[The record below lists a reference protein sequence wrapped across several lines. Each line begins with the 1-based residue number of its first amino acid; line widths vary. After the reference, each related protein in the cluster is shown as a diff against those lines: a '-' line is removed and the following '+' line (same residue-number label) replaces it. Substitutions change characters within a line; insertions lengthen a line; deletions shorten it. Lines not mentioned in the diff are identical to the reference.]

1 MSTTENN
8 YQETDLGNVSLN
20 PRGEYDPG
28 ASYEYLDTVSYQGGS
43 YTCLAELGTTITG
56 IAPDPGRN
64 TDAWQMLTLPG
75 DLKPEYIAMHDDMV
89 NHARQAES
97 SRLAAELA
105 QQAAEDAQADIQQ
118 LHTDTRQAAT
128 EAGQSR
134 DSAAGYAQSAD
145 ASRKA
150 AAESEQNINAQV
162 TDFDTKVSE
171 SVTQAQEEIVT
182 TRQQAI
188 RAVASQQV
196 TSIQAVKD
204 QTASYITEKE
214 TSAKTEI
221 GNCTS
226 EKIAEINKKA
236 SEANTTL
243 ANTIADG
250 TSLKTQLE
258 TTISTADT
266 SKKNLDASN
275 TAAGKTQIA
284 LDTSNTTATKTK
296 ADLDASNTTASEAK
310 TGLDATNK
318 TAADLVASLGDKIT
332 EGTQV
337 KTDIQTTGETAMS
350 NLQAEA
356 KKQQEYI
363 KTSIDDTLSISG
375 KAADAAVTGKKI
387 DSLKEDLS
395 NKITKFYASNQGE
408 IHITDSDNG
417 KIQDMMLYGKSEQ
430 NQYKGI
436 NLLPADISY
445 LETIEVLIPKGTH
458 IFWATDG
465 TPALGGNFRFR
476 NEDSTQETWFGVDAG
491 KTAMTSTINIDAKY
505 IDFLISKDQSVKI
518 CLGIGDDPVYEPY
531 TGGQPSP
538 SPDYPQ
544 EIKSVV
550 NPTVK
555 ISSENETESQTVTL
569 PYTLNAIPVSS
580 DGNVTINGQQY
591 IADYADVKRGKL
603 VKMVDSS
610 KLDNTQSIMGKTEWL
625 LVEPQEIDLTQ
636 EEMQTLKTLAT
647 YYPTTNIFINSE
659 QLDGYTVFNYPISME
674 NDWNHVKQQ
683 IGDMREDFVNLK
695 EYVKGANLPET
706 WEQVVL
712 AIKSKLYKEMYAVG
726 DKFSNIWKDTNN
738 SNKEYDNPLRINH
751 FEDGLELEDG
761 TTVNGMWLQ
770 TVYAHLK
777 GVQFSHQQAFYVS
790 GDGMVAGTYCVG
802 FDYTWGDK
810 GYVTKGDYWNFT
822 LTKDVPAGG
831 RLAGFYGA
839 PDQPQTNWRVYVY
852 SADGKTVLE
861 TVSAINKGQEGTLL
875 GVMTAYGD
883 ENLNGIQ
890 QMAYGDNRYATSAIR
905 QYLNSDKPKGEWW
918 TAQTKW
924 DIAPDQLSQIDG
936 YLCGM
941 DPELLAVLKPVKV
954 VTYCNTVTATGQKQV
969 KDITYDKVTLISLEQ
984 MYIEPQAAGEGEAHE
999 YYKELNGTAKKF
1011 QWWQTYE
1018 ILKTFAVENPTS
1030 PQYVRLR
1037 SAARSYAC
1045 STWYVSSSGGVS
1057 NYAAS
1062 SAHRPAPLMFIGA
1075 APSDTISAP
1084 TDAESTQEDKS
1095 QEAVA

>member
-1 MSTTENN
+1 MSNTVNN
-8 YQETDLGNVSLN
+8 YTETDLGNISLN
-20 PRGEYDPG
+20 PRGEYDN
-28 ASYEYLDTVSYQGGS
+28 SVDYEYLDAVSYQGGS
-43 YTCLAELGTTITG
+43 YFCLAELETTITG
-56 IAPDPGRN
+56 IAPDAGRN
-64 TDAWQMLTLPG
+64 SEHWQMIAAPG
-75 DLKPEYIAMHDDMV
+75 DMTPEYTAAHNDVIKKAV
-89 NHARQAES
+89 QVET
-97 SRLAAELA
+97 SRAAVELA
-105 QQAAEDAQADIQQ
+105 QQEIEAVQTDVQQ
-118 LHTDTRQAAT
+118 LHSDTVQMAQQA
-128 EAGQSR
+128 ENSKN
-134 DSAAGYAQSAD
+134 SAANSAQSAEQ
-145 ASRKA
+145 SRKTVS
-150 AAESEQNINAQV
+150 ESEQNINGQI
-162 TDFDTKVSE
+162 TGFDSRVSE
-171 SVTQAQEEIVT
+171 AVEQSKEEINT
-182 TRQQAI
+182 TKQQAI
-188 RAVASQQV
+188 NTITNQQTTSVNTVKTEGEKIITRVGNDAKTVADDRATVEEATQTVLNNAQEVARNAQTVASN
-196 TSIQAVKD
+196 TENAA
-204 QTASYITEKE
+204 ASAE
-214 TSAKTEI
+214 SAKTSA
-221 GNCTS
+221 GNAAQS
-226 EKIAEINKKA
+226 AKSVEDASKQIEQNKK
-236 SEANTTL
+236 
-243 ANTIADG
+243 D
-250 TSLKTQLE
+250 
-258 TTISTADT
+258 
-266 SKKNLDASN
+266 
-275 TAAGKTQIA
+275 
-284 LDTSNTTATKTK
+284 
-296 ADLDASNTTASEAK
+296 
-310 TGLDATNK
+310 
-318 TAADLVASLGDKIT
+318 V
-332 EGTQV
+332 
-337 KTDIQTTGETAMS
+337 
-350 NLQAEA
+350 
-356 KKQQEYI
+356 
-363 KTSIDDTLSISG
+363 
-375 KAADAAVTGKKI
+375 

-408 IHITDSDNG
+408 THITDSDNG

-436 NLLPADISY
+436 NLLPTDIGY
-445 LETIEVLIPKGTH
+445 TETIEVSIPKGTR

-465 TPALGGNFRFR
+465 TPALGGNFKFR

-505 IDFLISKDQSVKI
+505 IDFLISKNQSVKI

-1030 PQYVRLR
+1030 PQLVRLR
-1037 SAARSYAC
+1037 SALRGNAC
-1045 STWYVSSSGGVS
+1045 NTWSVYSSGYVGLS
-1057 NYAAS
+1057 NAS
-1062 SAHRPAPLMFIGA
+1062 GATRPASLMFIGA
-1075 APSDTISAP
+1075 APSDAISAP
-1084 TDAESTQEDKS
+1084 TDAENTQEENT

>member
-75 DLKPEYIAMHDDMV
+75 DLKPEYIAMHDDTV

-171 SVTQAQEEIVT
+171 SVTQAQEEIAT

-275 TAAGKTQIA
+275 TAAGKTKTA

-375 KAADAAVTGKKI
+375 KAADAAVAGKKI

-436 NLLPADISY
+436 NLLPTDISY
-445 LETIEVLIPKGTH
+445 REIIEVSIPKGTH
-458 IFWATDG
+458 LFWATDG
-465 TPALGGNFRFR
+465 TPALGGNFKFY
-476 NEDSTQETWFGVDAG
+476 NEDKTQELWFGIDTG
-491 KTAMTSTINIDAKY
+491 KTAMTITINIDAKY
-505 IDFLISKDQSVKI
+505 MEFLVSKDQSVKM

-555 ISSENETESQTVTL
+555 VSSEDETESQTVTL

-580 DGNVTINGQQY
+580 GGNVTINGQQY
-591 IADYADVKRGKL
+591 IADYADVERGKL

-610 KLDNTQSIMGKTEWL
+610 KLDNTQSIVNKTEWL
-625 LVEPQEIDLTQ
+625 LAEPQEIDLTQ
-636 EEMQTLKTLAT
+636 EEAQTLKALAT
-647 YYPTTNIFINSE
+647 YYPTTNISINSE

-683 IGDMREDFVNLK
+683 ISDMREDFVNLK

-822 LTKDVPAGG
+822 LTKDIPAGG

-1030 PQYVRLR
+1030 PQGVRLR
-1037 SAARSYAC
+1037 SAYRNYAYY
-1045 STWYVSSSGGVS
+1045 TWLVYSSGSVGS
-1057 NYAAS
+1057 SYAS
-1062 SAHRPAPLMFIGA
+1062 SAYRPAPLMFIGA

>member
-1 MSTTENN
+1 MSNTVNN
-8 YQETDLGNVSLN
+8 YTETDLGNISLN
-20 PRGEYDPG
+20 PRGEYDDS
-28 ASYEYLDTVSYQGGS
+28 AAYEYLDTVSYRGGS
-43 YTCLAELGTTITG
+43 YFCLAELETTITG
-56 IAPDPGRN
+56 IAPDAGRN
-64 TDAWQMLTLPG
+64 SEYWQMIAAPG
-75 DLKPEYIAMHDDMV
+75 DMTPEYTAAHNDVIKKAV
-89 NHARQAES
+89 QVET
-97 SRLAAELA
+97 SRAAVELA
-105 QQAAEDAQADIQQ
+105 QQEIEAVQTDVQQ
-118 LHTDTRQAAT
+118 LHSDTVQAAQ
-128 EAGQSR
+128 EAENSKN
-134 DSAAGYAQSAD
+134 SAANSAQSAEQ
-145 ASRKA
+145 SRKTVS
-150 AAESEQNINAQV
+150 ESEQNINGQIAG
-162 TDFDTKVSE
+162 FDSRVSE
-171 SVTQAQEEIVT
+171 AVEQSKEEINT
-182 TRQQAI
+182 TKQQAI
-188 RAVASQQV
+188 NTITKQQTTSVNTVKTEGEKIITRVGNDAKTVADDRATVEEATQTVLNNAQEVARNAQTVASN
-196 TSIQAVKD
+196 TENAA
-204 QTASYITEKE
+204 ASAE
-214 TSAKTEI
+214 SAKTSADNAAQSAKSVEDASKQI
-221 GNCTS
+221 
-226 EKIAEINKKA
+226 EQNKK
-236 SEANTTL
+236 
-243 ANTIADG
+243 D
-250 TSLKTQLE
+250 
-258 TTISTADT
+258 
-266 SKKNLDASN
+266 
-275 TAAGKTQIA
+275 
-284 LDTSNTTATKTK
+284 
-296 ADLDASNTTASEAK
+296 
-310 TGLDATNK
+310 
-318 TAADLVASLGDKIT
+318 V
-332 EGTQV
+332 
-337 KTDIQTTGETAMS
+337 
-350 NLQAEA
+350 
-356 KKQQEYI
+356 
-363 KTSIDDTLSISG
+363 
-375 KAADAAVTGKKI
+375 

-1030 PQYVRLR
+1030 PQHVRLR
-1037 SAARSYAC
+1037 SANRSSAC
-1045 STWYVSSSGGVS
+1045 STWLVSSSGSVNGCS
-1057 NYAAS
+1057 ASYAS
-1062 SAHRPAPLMFIGA
+1062 RPASLMFIGA
-1075 APSDTISAP
+1075 APSDAISAP
-1084 TDAESTQEDKS
+1084 TDAENTQEENT

>member
-1 MSTTENN
+1 MSNTVNN
-8 YQETDLGNVSLN
+8 YTETDLGNISLN
-20 PRGEYDPG
+20 PRGEYDN
-28 ASYEYLDTVSYQGGS
+28 SVDYEYLDAVSYQGGS
-43 YTCLAELGTTITG
+43 YFCLAELETTITG
-56 IAPDPGRN
+56 IAPDAGRN
-64 TDAWQMLTLPG
+64 SEHWQMIAAPG
-75 DLKPEYIAMHDDMV
+75 DMTPEYTAAHNDVIKKAV
-89 NHARQAES
+89 QVET
-97 SRLAAELA
+97 SRAAVELA
-105 QQAAEDAQADIQQ
+105 QQEIEAVQTDVQQ
-118 LHTDTRQAAT
+118 LHSDTVQMAQQA
-128 EAGQSR
+128 ENSKN
-134 DSAAGYAQSAD
+134 SAANSAQSAEQ
-145 ASRKA
+145 SRKTVS
-150 AAESEQNINAQV
+150 ESEQNINGQI
-162 TDFDTKVSE
+162 TGFDSRVSE
-171 SVTQAQEEIVT
+171 AVEQSKEEINT
-182 TRQQAI
+182 TKQQAI
-188 RAVASQQV
+188 NTITNQQTTSVNTVKTEGEKIITRVGNDAKTVADDRATVEEATQTVLNNAQEVARNAQTVASN
-196 TSIQAVKD
+196 TENAA
-204 QTASYITEKE
+204 ASAE
-214 TSAKTEI
+214 SAKTSA
-221 GNCTS
+221 GNAAQS
-226 EKIAEINKKA
+226 AKSVEDASKQIEQNKK
-236 SEANTTL
+236 
-243 ANTIADG
+243 D
-250 TSLKTQLE
+250 
-258 TTISTADT
+258 
-266 SKKNLDASN
+266 
-275 TAAGKTQIA
+275 
-284 LDTSNTTATKTK
+284 
-296 ADLDASNTTASEAK
+296 
-310 TGLDATNK
+310 
-318 TAADLVASLGDKIT
+318 V
-332 EGTQV
+332 
-337 KTDIQTTGETAMS
+337 
-350 NLQAEA
+350 
-356 KKQQEYI
+356 
-363 KTSIDDTLSISG
+363 
-375 KAADAAVTGKKI
+375 

-408 IHITDSDNG
+408 THITDSDNG

-436 NLLPADISY
+436 NLLPTDIGY
-445 LETIEVLIPKGTH
+445 TETIEVSIPKGTR

-465 TPALGGNFRFR
+465 TPALGGNFKFR

-505 IDFLISKDQSVKI
+505 IDFLISKNQSVKI

-1030 PQYVRLR
+1030 PQHVRLR
-1037 SAARSYAC
+1037 SAYRSHASSTWLVYSSGNVSYGNASYA
-1045 STWYVSSSGGVS
+1045 Y
-1057 NYAAS
+1057 
-1062 SAHRPAPLMFIGA
+1062 RPAPLMFIGA

>member
-350 NLQAEA
+350 SLQAEA
-356 KKQQEYI
+356 AKQQEFI

-375 KAADAAVTGKKI
+375 KAADAAAVGKKTTEL
-387 DSLKEDLS
+387 STDL
-395 NKITKFYASNQGE
+395 
-408 IHITDSDNG
+408 
-417 KIQDMMLYGKSEQ
+417 
-430 NQYKGI
+430 
-436 NLLPADISY
+436 NL
-445 LETIEVLIPKGTH
+445 
-458 IFWATDG
+458 
-465 TPALGGNFRFR
+465 
-476 NEDSTQETWFGVDAG
+476 
-491 KTAMTSTINIDAKY
+491 
-505 IDFLISKDQSVKI
+505 
-518 CLGIGDDPVYEPY
+518 
-531 TGGQPSP
+531 
-538 SPDYPQ
+538 
-544 EIKSVV
+544 
-550 NPTVK
+550 
-555 ISSENETESQTVTL
+555 
-569 PYTLNAIPVSS
+569 
-580 DGNVTINGQQY
+580 
-591 IADYADVKRGKL
+591 
-603 VKMVDSS
+603 
-610 KLDNTQSIMGKTEWL
+610 
-625 LVEPQEIDLTQ
+625 
-636 EEMQTLKTLAT
+636 
-647 YYPTTNIFINSE
+647 
-659 QLDGYTVFNYPISME
+659 
-674 NDWNHVKQQ
+674 
-683 IGDMREDFVNLK
+683 LK
-695 EYVKGANLPET
+695 EYVKGMNLPET
-706 WEQVVL
+706 WEQVIL
-712 AIKSKLYKEMYAVG
+712 AIKSKLHREMYAVG

-761 TTVNGMWLQ
+761 TTVNGMWLH

-790 GDGMVAGTYCVG
+790 DEGMTAGTYCIG

-810 GYVTKGDYWNFT
+810 GYVTKGDCWNFT

-831 RLAGFYGA
+831 KLAGFYGA

-941 DPELLAVLKPVKV
+941 DPELLAVLQPVKV

-1030 PQYVRLR
+1030 PQLVRLR
-1037 SAARSYAC
+1037 SAGRSYAC
-1045 STWYVSSSGGVS
+1045 YTWYVSSSGTVYS
-1057 NYAAS
+1057 TSAS
-1062 SAHRPAPLMFIGA
+1062 PAYRPAPLMFIGA
-1075 APSDTISAP
+1075 APSDAISAP
-1084 TDAESTQEDKS
+1084 TDAENTQEENT

>member
-1 MSTTENN
+1 MSNTVNN
-8 YQETDLGNVSLN
+8 YTETDLGNISLN
-20 PRGEYDPG
+20 PRGEYDDS
-28 ASYEYLDTVSYQGGS
+28 AAYEYLDTVSYRGGS
-43 YTCLAELGTTITG
+43 YFCLAELETTITG
-56 IAPDPGRN
+56 IAPDAGRN
-64 TDAWQMLTLPG
+64 SEYWQMIAAPG
-75 DLKPEYIAMHDDMV
+75 DMTPEYTAAHNDVIKKAV
-89 NHARQAES
+89 QVET
-97 SRLAAELA
+97 SRAAVELA
-105 QQAAEDAQADIQQ
+105 QQEIEAVQTDVQQ
-118 LHTDTRQAAT
+118 LHSDTVQAAQ
-128 EAGQSR
+128 EAENSKN
-134 DSAAGYAQSAD
+134 SAANSAQSAEQ
-145 ASRKA
+145 SRKTVS
-150 AAESEQNINAQV
+150 ESEQNINGQIAG
-162 TDFDTKVSE
+162 FDSRVSE
-171 SVTQAQEEIVT
+171 AVEQSKEEINT
-182 TRQQAI
+182 TKQQAI
-188 RAVASQQV
+188 NTITKQQTTSVNTVKTEGEKIITRVGNDAKTVADDRATVEEATQTVLNNAQEVARNAQTVASN
-196 TSIQAVKD
+196 TENAA
-204 QTASYITEKE
+204 ASAE
-214 TSAKTEI
+214 SAKTSADNAAQSAKSVEDASKQI
-221 GNCTS
+221 
-226 EKIAEINKKA
+226 EQNKK
-236 SEANTTL
+236 
-243 ANTIADG
+243 D
-250 TSLKTQLE
+250 
-258 TTISTADT
+258 
-266 SKKNLDASN
+266 
-275 TAAGKTQIA
+275 
-284 LDTSNTTATKTK
+284 
-296 ADLDASNTTASEAK
+296 
-310 TGLDATNK
+310 
-318 TAADLVASLGDKIT
+318 V
-332 EGTQV
+332 
-337 KTDIQTTGETAMS
+337 
-350 NLQAEA
+350 
-356 KKQQEYI
+356 
-363 KTSIDDTLSISG
+363 
-375 KAADAAVTGKKI
+375 

-1030 PQYVRLR
+1030 PQIVRLR
-1037 SAARSYAC
+1037 SANRGNASN
-1045 STWYVSSSGGVS
+1045 TWYVGSSGYVS
-1057 NYAAS
+1057 NNNAS
-1062 SAHRPAPLMFIGA
+1062 NAFRPASLMFIGA
-1075 APSDTISAP
+1075 APSDAISAP
-1084 TDAESTQEDKS
+1084 TDAENTQEENT

>member
-1 MSTTENN
+1 MSNTVNN
-8 YQETDLGNVSLN
+8 YTETDLGNISLN
-20 PRGEYDPG
+20 PRGEYDDS
-28 ASYEYLDTVSYQGGS
+28 AAYEYLDTVSYRGGS
-43 YTCLAELGTTITG
+43 YFCLAELETTITG
-56 IAPDPGRN
+56 IAPDAGRN
-64 TDAWQMLTLPG
+64 SEYWQMIAAPG
-75 DLKPEYIAMHDDMV
+75 DMTPEYTAAHNDVIKKAV
-89 NHARQAES
+89 QVET
-97 SRLAAELA
+97 SRAAVELA
-105 QQAAEDAQADIQQ
+105 QQEIEAVQTDVQQ
-118 LHTDTRQAAT
+118 LHSDTVQAAQ
-128 EAGQSR
+128 EAENSKN
-134 DSAAGYAQSAD
+134 SAANSAQSAEQ
-145 ASRKA
+145 SRKTVS
-150 AAESEQNINAQV
+150 ESEQNINGQIAG
-162 TDFDTKVSE
+162 FDSRVSE
-171 SVTQAQEEIVT
+171 AVEQSKEEINT
-182 TRQQAI
+182 TKQQAI
-188 RAVASQQV
+188 NTITKQQTTSVNTVKTEGEKIITRVGNDAKTVADDRATVEEATQTVLNNAQEVARNAQTVASN
-196 TSIQAVKD
+196 TENAA
-204 QTASYITEKE
+204 ASAE
-214 TSAKTEI
+214 SAKTSADNAAQSAKSVEDASKQI
-221 GNCTS
+221 
-226 EKIAEINKKA
+226 EQNKK
-236 SEANTTL
+236 
-243 ANTIADG
+243 D
-250 TSLKTQLE
+250 
-258 TTISTADT
+258 
-266 SKKNLDASN
+266 
-275 TAAGKTQIA
+275 
-284 LDTSNTTATKTK
+284 
-296 ADLDASNTTASEAK
+296 
-310 TGLDATNK
+310 
-318 TAADLVASLGDKIT
+318 V
-332 EGTQV
+332 
-337 KTDIQTTGETAMS
+337 
-350 NLQAEA
+350 
-356 KKQQEYI
+356 
-363 KTSIDDTLSISG
+363 
-375 KAADAAVTGKKI
+375 

-1030 PQYVRLR
+1030 PQNVRLR
-1037 SAARSYAC
+1037 SAFRSDAC
-1045 STWYVSSSGGVS
+1045 NTWYVYSSGSVS
-1057 NYAAS
+1057 DTSAS
-1062 SAHRPAPLMFIGA
+1062 FAHRPASLMFIGA
-1075 APSDTISAP
+1075 APSDAISAP
-1084 TDAESTQEDKS
+1084 TDAENTQEENT

>member
-1 MSTTENN
+1 MSNTVNN
-8 YQETDLGNVSLN
+8 YTETDLGNISLN
-20 PRGEYDPG
+20 PRGEYDDS
-28 ASYEYLDTVSYQGGS
+28 AAYEYLDTVSYRGGS
-43 YTCLAELGTTITG
+43 YFCLAELETTITG
-56 IAPDPGRN
+56 IAPDAGRN
-64 TDAWQMLTLPG
+64 SEYWQMIAAPG
-75 DLKPEYIAMHDDMV
+75 DMTPEYTAAHNDVIKKAV
-89 NHARQAES
+89 QVET
-97 SRLAAELA
+97 SRAAVELA
-105 QQAAEDAQADIQQ
+105 QQEIEAVQTDVQQ
-118 LHTDTRQAAT
+118 LHSDTVQAAQ
-128 EAGQSR
+128 EAENSKN
-134 DSAAGYAQSAD
+134 SAANSAQSAEQ
-145 ASRKA
+145 SRKTVS
-150 AAESEQNINAQV
+150 ESEQNINGQIAG
-162 TDFDTKVSE
+162 FDSRVSE
-171 SVTQAQEEIVT
+171 AVEQSKEEINT
-182 TRQQAI
+182 TKQQAI
-188 RAVASQQV
+188 NTITKQQTTSVNTVKTEGEKIITRVGNDAKTVADDRATVEEATQTVLNNAQEVARNAQTVASN
-196 TSIQAVKD
+196 TENAA
-204 QTASYITEKE
+204 ASAE
-214 TSAKTEI
+214 SAKTSADNAAQSAKSVEDASKQI
-221 GNCTS
+221 
-226 EKIAEINKKA
+226 EQNKK
-236 SEANTTL
+236 
-243 ANTIADG
+243 D
-250 TSLKTQLE
+250 
-258 TTISTADT
+258 
-266 SKKNLDASN
+266 
-275 TAAGKTQIA
+275 
-284 LDTSNTTATKTK
+284 
-296 ADLDASNTTASEAK
+296 
-310 TGLDATNK
+310 
-318 TAADLVASLGDKIT
+318 V
-332 EGTQV
+332 
-337 KTDIQTTGETAMS
+337 
-350 NLQAEA
+350 
-356 KKQQEYI
+356 
-363 KTSIDDTLSISG
+363 
-375 KAADAAVTGKKI
+375 

-1030 PQYVRLR
+1030 PQSVRLR
-1037 SAARSYAC
+1037 SAHRYSAYN
-1045 STWYVSSSGGVS
+1045 TWNVYSSGSVY
-1057 NYAAS
+1057 NYSAS
-1062 SAHRPAPLMFIGA
+1062 SASRPASLMFIGA
-1075 APSDTISAP
+1075 APSDAISAP
-1084 TDAESTQEDKS
+1084 TDAENTQEENT

>member
-1 MSTTENN
+1 MSNTVNN
-8 YQETDLGNVSLN
+8 YTETDLGNISLN
-20 PRGEYDPG
+20 PRGEYDDS
-28 ASYEYLDTVSYQGGS
+28 AAYEYLDTVSYRGGS
-43 YTCLAELGTTITG
+43 YFCLAELETTITG
-56 IAPDPGRN
+56 IAPDAGRN
-64 TDAWQMLTLPG
+64 SEYWQMIAAPG
-75 DLKPEYIAMHDDMV
+75 DMTPEYTAAHNDVIKKAV
-89 NHARQAES
+89 QVET
-97 SRLAAELA
+97 SRAAVELA
-105 QQAAEDAQADIQQ
+105 QQEIEAVQTDVQQ
-118 LHTDTRQAAT
+118 LHSDTVQAAQ
-128 EAGQSR
+128 EAENSKN
-134 DSAAGYAQSAD
+134 SAANSAQSAEQ
-145 ASRKA
+145 SRKTVS
-150 AAESEQNINAQV
+150 ESEQNINGQIAG
-162 TDFDTKVSE
+162 FDSRVSE
-171 SVTQAQEEIVT
+171 AVEQSKEEINT
-182 TRQQAI
+182 TKQQAI
-188 RAVASQQV
+188 NTITKQQTTSVNTVKTEGEKIITRVGNDAKTVADDRATVEEATQTVLNNAQEVARNAQTVASN
-196 TSIQAVKD
+196 TENAA
-204 QTASYITEKE
+204 ASAE
-214 TSAKTEI
+214 SAKTSADNAAQSAKSVEDASKQI
-221 GNCTS
+221 
-226 EKIAEINKKA
+226 EQNKK
-236 SEANTTL
+236 
-243 ANTIADG
+243 D
-250 TSLKTQLE
+250 
-258 TTISTADT
+258 
-266 SKKNLDASN
+266 
-275 TAAGKTQIA
+275 
-284 LDTSNTTATKTK
+284 
-296 ADLDASNTTASEAK
+296 
-310 TGLDATNK
+310 
-318 TAADLVASLGDKIT
+318 V
-332 EGTQV
+332 
-337 KTDIQTTGETAMS
+337 
-350 NLQAEA
+350 
-356 KKQQEYI
+356 
-363 KTSIDDTLSISG
+363 
-375 KAADAAVTGKKI
+375 

-476 NEDSTQETWFGVDAG
+476 NEDSAQETWFGVDAG

-1030 PQYVRLR
+1030 PQNVRLR
-1037 SAARSYAC
+1037 SAFRSHAY
-1045 STWYVSSSGGVS
+1045 STWLVYSSGTVSSNFASG
-1057 NYAAS
+1057 AS
-1062 SAHRPAPLMFIGA
+1062 RPASLMFIGA
-1075 APSDTISAP
+1075 APSDAISAP
-1084 TDAESTQEDKS
+1084 TDAENTQEENT